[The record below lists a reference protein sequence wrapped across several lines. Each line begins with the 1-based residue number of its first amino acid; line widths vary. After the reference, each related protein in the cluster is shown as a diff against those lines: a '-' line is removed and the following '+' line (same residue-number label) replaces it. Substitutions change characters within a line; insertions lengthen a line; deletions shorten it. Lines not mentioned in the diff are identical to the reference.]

1 MPPPIASHR
10 LAGPVLALL
19 VAVASMTPARPAAAE
34 EPEVSRLALA
44 TERVVVFKDG
54 YALFVKRGKARA
66 DASGRVFTEQVPDGA
81 VLGCF
86 WATADDRRV
95 LALHAGW
102 VETETSRERTESCL
116 TVADVLRANTGRD
129 VVLGLV
135 REGDAAVV
143 GRVVGLL
150 EAPARRPERV
160 PGAPSGAP
168 PGETVTPTTSM
179 VGGTHA
185 VLDVSGRRLV
195 LPISEIRTVSGADL
209 VTTIV
214 RQETVVRRTK
224 RLTVD
229 LGREAA
235 GAPVA
240 VSILYFT
247 EGVRWI
253 PTYRVSGDLE
263 ASADVSLT
271 GEVINDAEDVAE
283 AAFDLVVGVPSFR
296 FKDTV
301 SPLTLQ
307 TALAGAAAAQERTYG
322 ARRSDALRSQ
332 AFSNFSNMTS
342 NVFRNEADAEP
353 AAAPTGGA
361 LLAAPELATDALQDL
376 YLYSLPSVTL
386 RRGERTALALWAT
399 SVPVRHVY
407 SAELSVV
414 RHARG
419 EGLTARSRRETT
431 MAADAGPRV
440 LGASGLVPVW
450 HDLELTNA
458 TKVPWTT
465 GAALVTRGPLPVAQ
479 NLLGYTSPGVTSRLP
494 LTVAVD
500 VASRWAEE
508 ELEREARAV
517 VHQNVTLA
525 VVRKRGTLTLTN
537 RRATPSAV
545 LATLSTGG
553 RVEVA
558 SDGGRVTLNEGRRE
572 DWSDWPWWWWGA
584 VAQHSDVA
592 WSFTLAPGETKALTV
607 EFTFPAP

>member
-1 MPPPIASHR
+1 MPPSIASCR
-10 LAGPVLALL
+10 LAGPALALL
-19 VAVASMTPARPAAAE
+19 VAVAGTTSARPAAADD
-34 EPEVSRLALA
+34 PEAARLSLT

-54 YALFVKRGKARA
+54 YALFVKRGTAKA

-86 WATADDRRV
+86 FATATDRRV

-102 VETETSRERTESCL
+102 VETETTQERTESCL
-116 TVADVLRANTGRD
+116 TVADLLRANAGRD

-135 REGDAAVV
+135 REGEAAVV

-150 EAPARRPERV
+150 EAPARRPKRT

-179 VGGTHA
+179 IGGTHVA
-185 VLDVSGRRLV
+185 LDVSGRRLV
-195 LPISEIRTVSGADL
+195 LPVAEIRTVSGADL

-229 LGREAA
+229 LGRAAA
-235 GAPVA
+235 GVPVA
-240 VSILYFT
+240 VSLLYFT

-263 ASADVSLT
+263 GNADLSLT
-271 GEVINDAEDVAE
+271 GEVINDAEDVAD

-307 TALAGAAAAQERTYG
+307 AALAGAAAAQERAYG

-332 AFSNFSNMTS
+332 AFSNMTS
-342 NVFRNEADAEP
+342 NSFRNEAEAEP
-353 AAAPTGGA
+353 AAAATGGA

-386 RRGERTALALWAT
+386 RRGERTALALWET

-407 SAELSVV
+407 SAELAVV

-419 EGLTARSRRETT
+419 EGQTARSRREATL
-431 MAADAGPRV
+431 AADAGPRV
-440 LGASGLVPVW
+440 LGATGLVPVW

-465 GAALVTRGPLPVAQ
+465 GAALVTRGPLPIAQ

-525 VVRKRGTLTLTN
+525 VVRKRGTLTVTN